1 MICDRGP
8 DYHGRGPLW
17 RIQGGVGG
25 LTSPKFF
32 PGPPGDSFS
41 FHMQLPDNV
50 RFSRWCARTARTL
63 LPDRRPENE
72 QESEKLSSAA

>member
-17 RIQGGVGG
+17 RSQSGVGG
-25 LTSPKFF
+25 LSAPKFF
-32 PGPPGDSFS
+32 PGSPGNPFS

-50 RFSRWCARTARTL
+50 RFSRWCARTAGAL
-63 LPDRRPENE
+63 LPDKGPE
-72 QESEKLSSAA
+72 K